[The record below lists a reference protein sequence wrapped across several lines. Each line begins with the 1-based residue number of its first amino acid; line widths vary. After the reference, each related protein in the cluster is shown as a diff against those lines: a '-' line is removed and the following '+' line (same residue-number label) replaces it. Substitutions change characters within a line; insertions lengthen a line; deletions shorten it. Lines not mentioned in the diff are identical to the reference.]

1 MVQRIGTADSA
12 RPHPDPS
19 GGQAPTL
26 HFLIPPSTIGL
37 QIGTFRRWRAG
48 IKVDWRARF
57 RTNGVRGDS
66 NGRARFRTNDECEGI
81 PTDRHDELRGRN
93 DEFGGGNHSSRIGVR
108 DMLSYQ
114 AQSFR
119 LATISSMA
127 ARMVRVLSRD
137 SGSS

>member
-1 MVQRIGTADSA
+1 MFGCVVGATLPLWIPAPYQGTGHA
-12 RPHPDPS
+12 
-19 GGQAPTL
+19 
-26 HFLIPPSTIGL
+26 F
-37 QIGTFRRWRAG
+37 
-48 IKVDWRARF
+48 
-57 RTNGVRGDS
+57 
-66 NGRARFRTNDECEGI
+66 
-81 PTDRHDELRGRN
+81 DRRN

>member
-1 MVQRIGTADSA
+1 M
-12 RPHPDPS
+12 RPSRWKCLGVWLVPPFPS
-19 GGQAPTL
+19 G
-26 HFLIPPSTIGL
+26 
-37 QIGTFRRWRAG
+37 FRPRIR
-48 IKVDWRARF
+48 
-57 RTNGVRGDS
+57 VRGMLS
-66 NGRARFRTNDECEGI
+66 IR
-81 PTDRHDELRGRN
+81 RH

-108 DMLSYQ
+108 DMLSCQ